1 MRTAQKGTGFTM
13 KSLAELQA
21 IRDRARAA
29 VNSRENSEAKTRGLV
44 GMATC
49 GIAAGARPV
58 LTAIV
63 DEVAKRDLSDI
74 MVTQTGCIGICQ
86 YEPVVE
92 VIDANGDKTTYV
104 KMTPEQALRVV
115 NDHLV
120 NGNVVT
126 EYTIGANQK

>member
-1 MRTAQKGTGFTM
+1 M

-21 IRDRARAA
+21 IRDRAKAGINLRKENPNAA
-29 VNSRENSEAKTRGLV
+29 RVLV

-58 LTAIV
+58 LNAFTEEI
-63 DEVAKRDLSDI
+63 AKRGLTDDI
-74 MVTQTGCIGICQ
+74 VVTQTGCIGICQ

-92 VIDANGDKTTYV
+92 VEIPGEEKVTYV
-104 KMTPEQALRVV
+104 KMTPEKVVRIV

-120 NGNVVT
+120 NKNVVT
-126 EYTIGANQK
+126 EYTIGAQK

>member
-1 MRTAQKGTGFTM
+1 MVSSM
-13 KSLAELQA
+13 KSLAELKA
-21 IRDRARAA
+21 IRDKTRAS
-29 VNSRENSEAKTRGLV
+29 VTLRENAEAGTRVMV

-58 LTAIV
+58 LNAFV
-63 DEVAKRDLSDI
+63 EEVAKRNLQDV

-104 KMTPEQALRVV
+104 KMTPEKALRVV

>member
-1 MRTAQKGTGFTM
+1 M

-21 IRDRARAA
+21 IRDKARAS
-29 VNSRENSEAKTRGLV
+29 VNLRENAEAETRVLV

-58 LTAIV
+58 LNAFV
-63 DEVAKRDLSDI
+63 EEVNKRGLKDT

-92 VIDANGDKTTYV
+92 IITPGKEKVTYV
-104 KMTPEQALRVV
+104 KMTAEKAVRVV

-120 NGNVVT
+120 NGNVVS
-126 EYTIGANQK
+126 EYTIGANAIGAK

>member
-1 MRTAQKGTGFTM
+1 MVSSM
-13 KSLAELQA
+13 KSLAELKA
-21 IRDRARAA
+21 IRDKTRAS
-29 VNSRENSEAKTRGLV
+29 VTLRENAEAGTRVMV

-58 LTAIV
+58 LNAFV
-63 DEVAKRDLSDI
+63 EEVAKRNLQDV

-92 VIDANGDKTTYV
+92 VIEGDKKTTYV
-104 KMTPEQALRVV
+104 KMTAEKAVRVV

-120 NGNVVT
+120 NGNVVS
-126 EYTIGANQK
+126 EYTIGANTQ

>member
-1 MRTAQKGTGFTM
+1 M
-13 KSLAELQA
+13 KSLAELET
-21 IRDRARAA
+21 IRQRTLEKVAMRKEGDDA
-29 VNSRENSEAKTRGLV
+29 VRVVV

-58 LTAIV
+58 LNAFV
-63 DEVAKRDLSDI
+63 EEVAKRNLQDV

-92 VIDANGDKTTYV
+92 VVTPGHEKVTYV
-104 KMTPEQALRVV
+104 KMTPEKALRVV

-126 EYTIGANQK
+126 EYTIGANAIGAK

>member
-1 MRTAQKGTGFTM
+1 MVSSM
-13 KSLAELQA
+13 KSLAELKA
-21 IRDRARAA
+21 IRDKTRAS
-29 VNSRENSEAKTRGLV
+29 VTLRENAEAGTRVMV

-58 LTAIV
+58 LNAFV
-63 DEVAKRDLSDI
+63 EEVAKRNLQDV
-74 MVTQTGCIGICQ
+74 MVTQTGCIGSCQ

-92 VIDANGDKTTYV
+92 VVTPGHDKVTYV
-104 KMTPEQALRVV
+104 KMTPEKALRVV

-126 EYTIGANQK
+126 EYTIGANAIGAK